1 MKKDKTEKTLIIIAV
16 SASSIGLVVLL
27 VFIGFLIYAY
37 DLSSNINVPITQMVG
52 TFIGCTVST
61 CFLASSIAL
70 IYLTYRTNREELK
83 KLNEYNQMINEYNQ
97 MMSINHSFD
106 KMLEAIEKIIENDSS
121 KYSSIKDI
129 KEQIQ
134 FTVNEY
140 YQR

>member
-52 TFIGCTVST
+52 TFIGGTVST